1 MVGNSKISVVT
12 GIVVGVL
19 FGFSLVFG
27 IIYASG
33 VYTYIENTKEIVNL
47 YDFYNI
53 NVGDNTNAVYFVGSS
68 IVGCSIDPIQI
79 NQHLEELGYE
89 NITAYNLAINGDTPL
104 QRSVQIQ
111 NIIDSS
117 PSLVVFGITYRSLVS
132 NDWNSENIVLIHDN
146 LMIRD
151 DSLYLYSPEQ
161 LASFKE
167 KPDINFYKKFILS
180 ALTYSKSNTSR
191 TMDYTT
197 DHYGINMRLN
207 FDKQKD
213 ERQII
218 ADTENPNNVWHPILT
233 DESTC
238 SKEAL
243 KYNINTLKD
252 AGISVIVVNLP
263 MHPLTSGEISNE
275 SRDNMHSFL
284 SSLDVTWYDM
294 ELNYDDKYFWDN
306 HHMNYKGS
314 LAFAPVMADLI
325 IQELS

>member
-1 MVGNSKISVVT
+1 MVENSKMSVII
-12 GIVVGVL
+12 GIIVGVSL
-19 FGFSLVFG
+19 GFSLLFG
-27 IIYASG
+27 MIYISNVDA
-33 VYTYIENTKEIVNL
+33 YIDDTKEIVNL
-47 YDFYNI
+47 YDFYDL

-79 NQHLEELGYE
+79 NQQLEELGYE

-146 LMIRD
+146 LVIRD
-151 DSLYLYSPEQ
+151 DSLYLYSLEQ
-161 LASFKE
+161 LASFKI
-167 KPDINFYKKFILS
+167 KPDINFKKKFILS

-275 SRDNMHSFL
+275 SRENMHSFL
-284 SSLDVTWYDM
+284 SSLDITWYDM
-294 ELNYDDKYFWDN
+294 ELDYGDEYFWDN
-306 HHMNYKGS
+306 HHMNYNGS

-325 IQELS
+325 IQEMS